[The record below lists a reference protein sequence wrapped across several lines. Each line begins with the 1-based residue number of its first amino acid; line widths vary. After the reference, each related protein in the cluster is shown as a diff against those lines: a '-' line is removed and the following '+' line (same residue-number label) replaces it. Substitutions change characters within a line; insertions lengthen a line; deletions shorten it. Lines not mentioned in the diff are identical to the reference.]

1 MVVVTGG
8 PPLTLLFTILMV
20 LLVLERPVVEL
31 VPDVNV
37 LEESPLTTVRENSGI
52 SIELLE
58 GSPPITTV
66 LDGVGRWGAGRMA
79 WGGGGAGLSGA
90 GYMGEMAEALVAA
103 ETMEGMA
110 EAPGDWLAA
119 VVLVETPGGQVIQVL
134 TEGPLDGGC
143 PWTSGR
149 RRIRAGGAVR

>member
-20 LLVLERPVVEL
+20 LLVLGRPVVEL

-37 LEESPLTTVRENSGI
+37 LEESPLITVRENSGI

-90 GYMGEMAEALVAA
+90 GN
-103 ETMEGMA
+103 MEG
-110 EAPGDWLAA
+110 
-119 VVLVETPGGQVIQVL
+119 
-134 TEGPLDGGC
+134 DGGGDGG
-143 PWTSGR
+143 S
-149 RRIRAGGAVR
+149 AGGSGDDGGDGGGSWGLAGCSGVGGDSWGTGDPGID

>member
-90 GYMGEMAEALVAA
+90 GNMG
-103 ETMEGMA
+103 
-110 EAPGDWLAA
+110 GD
-119 VVLVETPGGQVIQVL
+119 GSGD
-134 TEGPLDGGC
+134 DGGDGGGSWGLAGC
-143 PWTSGR
+143 SGV
-149 RRIRAGGAVR
+149 GGDSWGTGDPGID